1 MNKEWS
7 IGEIPRTTYSISSKG
22 WVDSELFHGW
32 MVDHFIPLAVAGH
45 PLLLMLDGHSSHYQ
59 PDLV

>member
-1 MNKEWS
+1 MRFLGQPTVS
-7 IGEIPRTTYSISSKG
+7 AARAGLTC
-22 WVDSELFHGW
+22 SELFRGW
-32 MVDHFIPLAVAGH
+32 MVYHFIPLAVAGR